1 MSVEVYE
8 DVILKLFTDSIYL
21 SYNICCIFQIGRFAL
36 IDAKMPDHNGIFVT
50 YTLVVPDF
58 WLMAVD
64 NCNGKKETYCAY
76 KNCKDINVAV
86 KSRQVPRTDWPTYLA
101 ELRKMFGNNF
111 SIPVKI

>member
-1 MSVEVYE
+1 M
-8 DVILKLFTDSIYL
+8 
-21 SYNICCIFQIGRFAL
+21 

-64 NCNGKKETYCAY
+64 NSNGKKETYCAY

-86 KSRQVPRTDWPTYLA
+86 KSREVPRTDWPTYLA
-101 ELRKMFGNNF
+101 ELRKMFGKQLFNTRQNLIHVLIF
-111 SIPVKI
+111 VSISIFQ

>member
-1 MSVEVYE
+1 M
-8 DVILKLFTDSIYL
+8 
-21 SYNICCIFQIGRFAL
+21 

-64 NCNGKKETYCAY
+64 NSNGKKETYCAY

-86 KSRQVPRTDWPTYLA
+86 KSREVPRTDWPTYLA
-101 ELRKMFGNNF
+101 ELRKMFGKQLFNTRQNLIHVLIF
-111 SIPVKI
+111 VFISIFQ